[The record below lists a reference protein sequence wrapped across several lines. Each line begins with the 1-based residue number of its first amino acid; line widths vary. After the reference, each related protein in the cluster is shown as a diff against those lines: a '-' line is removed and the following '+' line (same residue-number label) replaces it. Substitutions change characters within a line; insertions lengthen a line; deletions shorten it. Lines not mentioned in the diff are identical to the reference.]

1 MEAKD
6 LKIGQWI
13 FVESE
18 VHKYIGVIAN
28 AGTLD
33 RPNPYFAGV
42 SESGGTI
49 AIAFEY
55 LSKFKFFVIKEL
67 INEKL

>member
-13 FVESE
+13 FVESQL
-18 VHKYIGVIAN
+18 HKYIGVIAD
-28 AGTLD
+28 AGTPD

-42 SESGGTI
+42 SEDGSSKAITI
-49 AIAFEY
+49 EFLGECK
-55 LSKFKFFVIKEL
+55 LKK
-67 INEKL
+67 INL